1 MSKLGLYFRFFISGL
16 AFGIA
21 NVIPGVSGG
30 TMLVVFGIYDK
41 LTEAISGV
49 KRIIKNLGF
58 LISFGLG
65 AASGILGFA
74 FVITW
79 LFGNFGVQTN
89 MFFIGLILGSVPLIV
104 RTATATEKI
113 KPLCAVPFI
122 IGFALVI
129 GLAVAENGASTPYSL
144 ETAVNN
150 GITSVTIHNDSGRTV
165 EEWSIEFENES
176 IALDKSVTG
185 AHAVYDHSTFDK
197 IKGIFGAKL
206 PEIAPNMFISIE
218 GDVIQP
224 NSSYTF
230 SYGGVLPAEA
240 GEMSLNLS
248 YSMDVLFFFT
258 MMGALFVAAVSMII
272 PGVSGSF
279 VMMLLGVYSTVI
291 AAIKDLDILIIIP
304 CAIGAVLGIVLGAR
318 LISTLLKKHGLM
330 MYSAIMGLVI
340 GSVYAILP
348 AGFGFNLETGYG
360 FVSLIGGILVS
371 VIIDKVGK
379 PAEENKLPDKTEK
392 V

>member
-1 MSKLGLYFRFFISGL
+1 MSKIGLYFRFFISGL

-49 KRIIKNLGF
+49 KRIINNLGF

-79 LFGNFGVQTN
+79 LFSNFGVQTN

-122 IGFALVI
+122 LGLVAVI
-129 GLAVAENGASTPYSL
+129 GLAIAENSASAPYTL
-144 ETAVNN
+144 ETTVKN
-150 GITSVTIHNDSGRTV
+150 GITSVTIHNDSGRMV
-165 EEWSIEFENES
+165 EEWSIEFEDES
-176 IALDKSVTG
+176 IALDKLVTG
-185 AHAVYDHSTFDK
+185 ANAVYDYSTLDK
-197 IKGIFGAKL
+197 IKEVFGEKL
-206 PEIAPNMFISIE
+206 PDMTPNMFRNAE
-218 GDVIQP
+218 GYIIQP

-230 SYGGVLPAEA
+230 VYEGTLPADAA
-240 GEMSLNLS
+240 GMTLNLS
-248 YSMDVLFFFT
+248 YSMDALFFFT
-258 MMGALFVAAVSMII
+258 MMGALFVAAVAMII

-291 AAIKDLDILIIIP
+291 AAIKDLDILIIVS
-304 CAIGAVLGIVLGAR
+304 CAIGAILGIVLGAR
-318 LISTLLKKHGLM
+318 VISKLIREHGLM

-360 FVSLIGGILVS
+360 FVALLFGILTS

-379 PAEENKLPDKTEK
+379 TDENRDAKKIENT
-392 V
+392 